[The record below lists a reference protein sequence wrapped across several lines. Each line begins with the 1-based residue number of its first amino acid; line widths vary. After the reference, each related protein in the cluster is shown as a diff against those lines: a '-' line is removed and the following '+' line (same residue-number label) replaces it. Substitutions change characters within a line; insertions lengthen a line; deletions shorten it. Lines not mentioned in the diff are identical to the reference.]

1 MRWGRDS
8 EQRQG
13 DECVRRLM
21 QYMVQGRDDVVWFRV
36 KIDLARFESRSGAHF
51 ELGIRGGEGGGGCQA
66 PLVFQAVKS
75 PGFTMIRN
83 AKREPNLRR

>member
-1 MRWGRDS
+1 MKDTTGNIKVFIISKLSLENRAVRWGRDP

-36 KIDLARFESRSGAHF
+36 K
-51 ELGIRGGEGGGGCQA
+51 
-66 PLVFQAVKS
+66 
-75 PGFTMIRN
+75 
-83 AKREPNLRR
+83 